1 MKEKVILV
9 QFCRFSLYL
18 LSNFTEKRDVFRL
31 QNPRETIQANISAVN
46 DVNLKKIYISI
57 LPHVN
62 ITVVV
67 VFIRQRQLLL
77 HLLGD
82 EI

>member
-1 MKEKVILV
+1 MEEKLILV

-46 DVNLKKIYISI
+46 DVNLKKVYIY
-57 LPHVN
+57 LAACEYYCYRC
-62 ITVVV
+62 
-67 VFIRQRQLLL
+67 FY
-77 HLLGD
+77 
-82 EI
+82 

>member
-1 MKEKVILV
+1 MEEKLILV

-46 DVNLKKIYISI
+46 DVNLKKVYIY
-57 LPHVN
+57 
-62 ITVVV
+62 
-67 VFIRQRQLLL
+67 FAACEYYCCRCFY
-77 HLLGD
+77 
-82 EI
+82 

>member
-1 MKEKVILV
+1 MRANSNKIAHEGKLILV

-46 DVNLKKIYISI
+46 DVNLKKVYIY
-57 LPHVN
+57 LAACEYYCCRC
-62 ITVVV
+62 
-67 VFIRQRQLLL
+67 FY
-77 HLLGD
+77 
-82 EI
+82 